1 MTDDKNASDF
11 ASALSP
17 ASFWVPDY
25 FCDSAWIEHAPFAF
39 WVCEALRPRHF
50 IELGTHHGYSY
61 FAFCQAIDRLGL
73 GTTAYAVDTWQGD
86 EHAGFYDE
94 SVFQSVAARNGAK
107 YSGFSTLLRT
117 TFEGAL
123 SYFADGSV
131 DLLHID
137 GRHFYD
143 DVKSDLM
150 IWRPKLAE
158 NAVVLFHDTNVRE
171 REFGVWKFFDELA
184 AQHPSFRFFHG
195 HGLGVLVL
203 GEPVPATIAPLI
215 HARRETA
222 DQIRAVYAF
231 LGGALSTR
239 AALGGRDRELATL
252 RAALAKRD
260 AELAEAHAAIGAQNR
275 VMTAAA
281 EAADAAAPHPPA
293 AILPSSDMQRSAPR
307 GQCTAPGD
315 ALRRAD
321 ELLATLQSV
330 QSELAKSWLG
340 RQILQAGQERLQT
353 QDGQQPSSNG
363 RLSSV

>member
-1 MTDDKNASDF
+1 MADHKNANDF

-25 FCDSAWIEHAPFAF
+25 FCPSAWIEHAPFAF

-50 IELGTHHGYSY
+50 IELGTHYGYSY

-86 EHAGFYDE
+86 EHSGFYDE
-94 SVFQSVAARNGAK
+94 GVFHSVAARNGEK

-143 DVKSDLM
+143 DVKNDFM

-195 HGLGVLVL
+195 HGLGILVL
-203 GEPVPATIAPLI
+203 GERMPATIAPLI
-215 HARRETA
+215 HASREMA
-222 DQIRAVYAF
+222 DQIRAVYAA
-231 LGGALSTR
+231 LGGALSMRTV
-239 AALGGRDRELATL
+239 LGGRDREIATL
-252 RAALAKRD
+252 RAALAQRD
-260 AELAEAHAAIGAQNR
+260 AEFAEAHAAIGAQNR
-275 VMTAAA
+275 VLTATA
-281 EAADAAAPHPPA
+281 EAADAAAPYSPA
-293 AILPSSDMQRSAPR
+293 AIQPSSDMQRSAPR
-307 GQCTAPGD
+307 GHCTVPGD

-330 QSELAKSWLG
+330 QSELANSWFG

>member
-1 MTDDKNASDF
+1 MADHKNASDIGT
-11 ASALSP
+11 ALSP

-25 FCDSAWIEHAPFAF
+25 FCPSGWIEHAPFAF
-39 WVCEALRPRHF
+39 WVCAALRPRHF
-50 IELGTHHGYSY
+50 IELGTHYGYSY

-94 SVFQSVAARNGAK
+94 SVFQSVAARNNEK
-107 YSGFSTLLRT
+107 YSAFSTLIRS

-123 SYFADGSV
+123 GYFADRSV

-143 DVKSDLM
+143 DVKNDFM
-150 IWRPKLAE
+150 MWRPKLAE
-158 NAVVLFHDTNVRE
+158 DAVVLFHDTNVRE

-195 HGLGVLVL
+195 HGLGILVL

-215 HARRETA
+215 EASRETA

-239 AALGGRDRELATL
+239 AALGGRDREIAAL

-260 AELAEAHAAIGAQNR
+260 EELAEALGAIEAQNR
-275 VMTAAA
+275 LITAGA
-281 EAADAAAPHPPA
+281 EVADAAVSRPPVVIQQSDGMQQSAAPEH
-293 AILPSSDMQRSAPR
+293 
-307 GQCTAPGD
+307 CTAPGD

-321 ELLATLQSV
+321 ELLATLQSA
-330 QSELAKSWLG
+330 QSELSKSWLG
-340 RQILQAGQERLQT
+340 RQILQASRARLQN
-353 QDGQQPSSNG
+353 QDGQQKSSNH
-363 RLSSV
+363 RLSSL